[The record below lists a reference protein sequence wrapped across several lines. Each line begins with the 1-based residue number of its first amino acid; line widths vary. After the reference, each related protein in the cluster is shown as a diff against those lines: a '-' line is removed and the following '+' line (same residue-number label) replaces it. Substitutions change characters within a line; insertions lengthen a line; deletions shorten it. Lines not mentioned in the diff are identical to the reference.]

1 MPRFLRGAQIVW
13 LAATLLRAMR
23 PSSAILLPLVVL
35 LGFGQALAGPY
46 SKAAGKNAPMTEVER
61 RIRGDDGV
69 VRSVIVAEPAAPD
82 RWGNAQGNQNDLA
95 VDGAFDG
102 QTVAVIQL
110 YTEAA
115 FDFQLPKAALRE
127 KGFSVYRWIN
137 TPPSPATLEQ
147 ALQHASQLWIISG
160 TTRQLTPAHVA
171 VIKRYFEAGHGVYIW
186 GDNEPY
192 YADANAVT
200 EALFGTVMLGN
211 LDGQQ
216 TIGLQ
221 THPGGPGLLPNH
233 LLTTGLEHIYEGHTI
248 ATIQPTEVLRPLIY
262 GSAGNLVTAYYDQDG
277 RRAIIDGGFTR
288 LYMKWDTAGTARYVK
303 NAAAWLINAERFG
316 DAVVS
321 DAVKHAPAAIATSRS
336 APPTPRPST
345 MDAADPFV
353 ATRTIGLVF
362 AAILA
367 LLIGIHYLPA
377 LHRHE

>member
-1 MPRFLRGAQIVW
+1 MPEIVSAV
-13 LAATLLRAMR
+13 AALLPAMR
-23 PSSAILLPLVVL
+23 PSPAVLFPLIIL
-35 LGFGQALAGPY
+35 LGFSQALAGPY
-46 SKAAGKNAPMTEVER
+46 SKAAGKNAPTTEVER
-61 RIRGDDGV
+61 RVRGDDGV

-82 RWGNAQGNQNDLA
+82 RWGNAAGNQNDLA

-102 QTVAVIQL
+102 QTVAVLQL

-137 TPPSPATLEQ
+137 TPPSPAALEQ
-147 ALQHASQLWIISG
+147 ALEKASQLWIISG
-160 TTRQLTPAHVA
+160 STRQLTPAHVA
-171 VIKRYFEAGHGVYIW
+171 VIKKYFEAGHGLYIW

-211 LDGQQ
+211 VEGQV

-221 THPGGPGLLPNH
+221 TQAGGPGLLPNH
-233 LLTTGLEHIYEGHTI
+233 LLTTGLAHIYEGHTI
-248 ATIQPTEVLRPLIY
+248 ATIQSNTVLRPLIY

-277 RRAIIDGGFTR
+277 RRAIVDGGFTR

-321 DAVKHAPAAIATSRS
+321 DAVKHAPAVIATS
-336 APPTPRPST
+336 APTPPARRPAT
-345 MDAADPFV
+345 VMAADPFV

-362 AAILA
+362 AAIMA
-367 LLIGIHYLPA
+367 LLIGLHCVPA